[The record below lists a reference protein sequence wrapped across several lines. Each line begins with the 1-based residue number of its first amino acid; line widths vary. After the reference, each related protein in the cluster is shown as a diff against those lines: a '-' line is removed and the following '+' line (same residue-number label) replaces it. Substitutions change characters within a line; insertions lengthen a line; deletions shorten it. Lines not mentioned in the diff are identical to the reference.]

1 MLQWNSKI
9 AFVVLVSV
17 AVASMLAFT
26 GFGVSA
32 FDLGGL
38 NFTW

>member
-17 AVASMLAFT
+17 VIAAMLAF
-26 GFGVSA
+26 SA
-32 FDLGGL
+32 FGGSDL